1 MIKKGYFLLLLDF
14 VSIIVIAWEDENE
27 RSFYWEREGIKRRR
41 EGETISV
48 ARYVLFCVA
57 QLFQKCFFLLFGPRA
72 PRQNLVRKNRFQP
85 TLPQLPWLST
95 IEFFYPCFTRIY
107 SIAKRLHNFEELI
120 QRNISSQKSNIIFY
134 LIIRW

>member
-1 MIKKGYFLLLLDF
+1 MLLDF

-85 TLPQLPWLST
+85 TLSQLPWLST

-107 SIAKRLHNFEELI
+107 SIAKRLYNFEGLI
-120 QRNISSQKSNIIFY
+120 RRSISSQKSNIIFY